1 MVSIKPWLQ
10 SPLVG
15 SKEHTKTEKLSKDR
29 GNIATKYTALWCITF
44 PFCNIWEV
52 ELDNDDPDIKMVGH
66 LIHDDV
72 NEEFGQQA
80 HQTEKP
86 DVPEPEV
93 D

>member
-1 MVSIKPWLQ
+1 M
-10 SPLVG
+10 
-15 SKEHTKTEKLSKDR
+15 
-29 GNIATKYTALWCITF
+29 
-44 PFCNIWEV
+44 

-86 DVPEPEV
+86 DAPEPEV
-93 D
+93 DWSQPLNAPNSLDLDATKCTSLPVIIEDK